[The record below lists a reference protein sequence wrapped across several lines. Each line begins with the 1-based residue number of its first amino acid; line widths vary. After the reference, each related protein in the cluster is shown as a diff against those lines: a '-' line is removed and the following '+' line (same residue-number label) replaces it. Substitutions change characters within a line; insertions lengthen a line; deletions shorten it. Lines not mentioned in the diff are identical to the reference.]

1 MDRPTQQCLYIG
13 NVVDLVDQCKD
24 VYYDLLVCRHQA
36 LLSIE
41 ECFHE
46 FGTVSDGT
54 PGKASIEA
62 VRQLRV
68 THTRHIICVLVYFQ
82 LHGKSVDGKEH
93 AHCLITSCKSKK
105 DGPNSNPKLWK
116 VSKQDGCAV
125 NGAGIDNIHA
135 NTAYT
140 PNKNCY

>member
-1 MDRPTQQCLYIG
+1 MDRHTQQGLYIG
-13 NVVDLVDQCKD
+13 NVVDLVDRYKD

-41 ECFHE
+41 ECFPE

-68 THTRHIICVLVYFQ
+68 THTGHIICVLVYFQ
-82 LHGKSVDGKEH
+82 LHDKYVDGKEH
-93 AHCLITSCKSKK
+93 AHNFITSCKSKE
-105 DGPNSNPKLWK
+105 DGPNSNPQWWK
-116 VSKQDGCAV
+116 VATQDGFAV
-125 NGAGIDNIHA
+125 NGAGIDHIHA
-135 NTAYT
+135 KTAYT
-140 PNKNCY
+140 TNKN